1 MIYRWI
7 FLFISDLITISEF
20 TQKTKKKMILSYSF
34 TGVFTIN

>member
-20 TQKTKKKMILSYSF
+20 TQKTKKNYPILFFYW
-34 TGVFTIN
+34 GVHY